1 MIKPQHFPFQ
11 FFPTR
16 VIEAAERYHSNE
28 ELRNNPPEAQRIH
41 EEPADE
47 TVLLTGVRISFL

>member
-1 MIKPQHFPFQ
+1 MINPQRFPSQ

-28 ELRNNPPEAQRIH
+28 ELRSNPPEGLKVEAALLMVVCASILWAQ
-41 EEPADE
+41 
-47 TVLLTGVRISFL
+47 F